1 MRLTLISNGENAVI
15 TVNEEIVQMQFLIF
29 MPFGSGSLPIS
40 VFCVE
45 TGGYN
50 GNPVWDYFYNWV
62 YDYNTKL
69 LRGGSTMLVTVAEL
83 ITVAFRHGIVKLNI
97 IIKDRKEYYGNNT
110 RIF

>member
-1 MRLTLISNGENAVI
+1 
-15 TVNEEIVQMQFLIF
+15 
-29 MPFGSGSLPIS
+29 MPSGSGSLSIP
-40 VFCVE
+40 VFCIE

-50 GNPVWDYFYNWV
+50 SNPVGDYFYNGV
-62 YDYNTKL
+62 YTYNTTL
-69 LRGGSTMLVTVAEL
+69 LRGGSAMLVTVAEL